1 MKAIDDIKVLWK
13 LALALGNII
22 LFLIAIAVLGLL
34 NNQKFSTSVDNAYNQ
49 RLPAAKEMMS
59 IDSKLN
65 TIQAYQYRYI
75 LYPAERSKVAKEIQ
89 QSLEEMDLSYT
100 NYKHAKINTGEG
112 ELEFEAKLGEYKTA
126 VNSLLDATVAEILPK
141 NDIVIQNKEA
151 LQKMVTARIEENQVS
166 ASEEYLLVRE
176 GTRSTQIIV
185 FSLAAFAL
193 ILAVFFTFLVTNS
206 INKPIKQLVFSLS
219 LLSRGDQNRNS
230 THRVTDGMMNRKDEI
245 GALSRAFVGTSDYL
259 IEMVG
264 IAGRIAEGDLSIK
277 VTPHSENDELGIA
290 LKDMTSN
297 LHKTV
302 TLIDENAV
310 LLNTA
315 SRQLASS
322 ANEAGQATSQ
332 ISTTIQQVA
341 TGINQQSDSV
351 NRTAG
356 SVEQMNQSIES
367 VAHGSREQEDAT
379 HKTAEITSLLSSAID
394 QVTGNVKAVVE
405 QSNAATDAAL
415 RGTQKVEDTLKGMQV
430 IKTRVGVSAEKVQE
444 MNRQSEQIGGIVTA
458 IEEIASQTNLLA
470 LNAAIEAARAG
481 EAGKGFAVVA
491 DEVRKLAE
499 RTSSST
505 KEIGV
510 LVKSIQRIVAEAV
523 AAMNEGTKEVD
534 RGVGIANEAGMALND
549 ILVAS
554 EAVNTQASAAASAAE
569 QMSASAN
576 EMVAA
581 VDTVS
586 QVVEETN
593 TATAQMSAGSAEVT
607 QAIENIA
614 SVSEQN
620 SAAVEQVSA
629 SVEEMTAQ
637 VQEVTA
643 STAAL
648 AEMAESLAQVVAKFK
663 LKE

>member
-1 MKAIDDIKVLWK
+1 MKAIDDIKIFWK
-13 LALALGNII
+13 LALVLGII
-22 LFLIAIAVLGLL
+22 IIFLIAIAVLGLL
-34 NNQKFSTSVDNAYNQ
+34 NNQRFSTSVDNAYNQ
-49 RLPAAKEMMS
+49 QLPAAEEMMS
-59 IDSKLN
+59 IDSSLEKIL
-65 TIQAYQYRYI
+65 AYQYQYI
-75 LYPAERSKVAKEIQ
+75 LYPAERSKVAKEIT
-89 QSLEEMDLSYT
+89 QSLEDIDLSFA
-100 NYKHAKINTGEG
+100 NYKNAIIKTGKE
-112 ELEFEAKLGEYKTA
+112 EQEFEAKWGEYQTA
-126 VNSLLDATVAEILPK
+126 VHDLLEAPVAEILPK
-141 NDIVIQNKEA
+141 NDIVTQNKES
-151 LQKMVTARIEENQVS
+151 LEMMVTNLIEKNQAS
-166 ASEEYLLVRE
+166 ASEEYLHVQE
-176 GTRSTQIIV
+176 GITSTQTIV

-193 ILAVFFTFLVTNS
+193 VLAVFFTFLVTNS

-230 THRVTDGMMNRKDEI
+230 AQRVTDGMMSRKDEI

-264 IAGRIAEGDLSIK
+264 IAGRIAEGDLSTK

-297 LHKTV
+297 LHKIL

-310 LLNTA
+310 MLNTA
-315 SRQLASS
+315 SQQLASS

-341 TGINQQSDSV
+341 IGINQQSDSV

-356 SVEQMNQSIES
+356 SVEQMNHAIDS
-367 VAHGSREQEDAT
+367 VARGTGEQEEAT
-379 HKTAEITSLLSSAID
+379 HKTAEITALLSSAIE
-394 QVTGNVKAVVE
+394 QVTGNVQAVVE

-430 IKTRVGVSAEKVQE
+430 IKTRVGVSADKVHE
-444 MNRQSEQIGGIVTA
+444 MNQQSEQIGGIVTA
-458 IEEIASQTNLLA
+458 IEDIASQTNLLA

-505 KEIGV
+505 KEIGA
-510 LVKSIQRIVAEAV
+510 LVKSIQQIVAEAV

-549 ILVAS
+549 ILAAA
-554 EAVNTQASAAASAAE
+554 EAVKTQAGQAASAAE

-581 VDTVS
+581 VDSVS

-593 TATAQMSAGSAEVT
+593 TATAHMSTGSAELT

-663 LKE
+663 LK